1 MKTTWLFMQ
10 LNYMALNAVK
20 CRFLSVGFGEPFP
33 DFFFNDSTIENDTEE
48 KILGIVIDN
57 NLNVKAHLKNLC
69 KKANQKLSALSRL
82 LKLTILTQREK
93 MRLMSENIS
102 NLERVKLSKNKC
114 EI

>member
-1 MKTTWLFMQ
+1 MKTTWLFMK

-20 CRFLSVGFGEPFP
+20 CRFLSVGFDEPFP

>member
-10 LNYMALNAVK
+10 LNYMALNAVN

-69 KKANQKLSALSRL
+69 KM
-82 LKLTILTQREK
+82 LT
-93 MRLMSENIS
+93 
-102 NLERVKLSKNKC
+102 KNSVHSQDYQN
-114 EI
+114 